1 MHPDGQRRERA
12 PRSTSWAHR
21 ALGAGGRALGS
32 AGHALTSVEQ
42 RGSSHLGTAHLGVE
56 ALVAYV
62 DGELGMGAHQRA
74 AAHLAVCT
82 ECACEVQAQL
92 QARAA
97 VRAAG
102 TPCTP
107 AGLLGAL
114 RQIPEAQAP
123 RLLPPPGATVRG
135 AVVQGDN
142 GAWVSVLRPER
153 YDSTAVPAAT
163 DGNDANTVR
172 TRRHGF
178 PLMVLGVSALAV
190 GVLVTAATA
199 ATESPVSASG
209 VAPVHVV
216 GGSAP
221 TGPAA
226 TPVTVTLVLGVAA
239 GAQTAASPSAG
250 QARPAGV
257 PAQV

>member
-1 MHPDGQRRERA
+1 MHPDGQRRERT
-12 PRSTSWAHR
+12 PRPASWTHR

-32 AGHALTSVEQ
+32 AGHALSNVEQ
-42 RGSSHLGTAHLGVE
+42 RGSSHLGATHLGVE

-82 ECACEVQAQL
+82 ECASEVQAQL

-107 AGLLGAL
+107 AGLLGVL

-123 RLLPPPGATVRG
+123 RLLPPLGPTVRG
-135 AVVQGDN
+135 AVVQGED

-153 YDSTAVPAAT
+153 YDNAVVPVGTVENGA
-163 DGNDANTVR
+163 DGAR

-178 PLMVLGVSALAV
+178 PLVVLSVSVLAV
-190 GVLVTAATA
+190 GLLVTP
-199 ATESPVSASG
+199 ATEAPVSVSG
-209 VAPVHVV
+209 EAPVH
-216 GGSAP
+216 
-221 TGPAA
+221 TGRGPEPGCPPV
-226 TPVTVTLVLGVAA
+226 TPVTVTVVVDVV
-239 GAQTAASPSAG
+239 TTSPTVTSPSAVH
-250 QARPAGV
+250 PCSAGV
-257 PAQV
+257 PTQV

>member
-12 PRSTSWAHR
+12 PRSTSWTHR
-21 ALGAGGRALGS
+21 ALGVGGRALGS
-32 AGHALTSVEQ
+32 AGHALSAVEQ
-42 RGSSHLGTAHLGVE
+42 RGSSHLGAAHLGVE

-82 ECACEVQAQL
+82 ECASEVQAQL

-123 RLLPPPGATVRG
+123 RPLGATVRG
-135 AVVQGDN
+135 TVVQGED
-142 GAWVSVLRPER
+142 GTWVSVLRPER
-153 YDSTAVPAAT
+153 YDNAVVPV
-163 DGNDANTVR
+163 GTVENGAR

-178 PLMVLGVSALAV
+178 PLVVLSVSVLAV
-190 GVLVTAATA
+190 GLLVTS
-199 ATESPVSASG
+199 ATEAPVSVAAE
-209 VAPVHVV
+209 APV
-216 GGSAP
+216 P
-221 TGPAA
+221 TSQ
-226 TPVTVTLVLGVAA
+226 TVSSPTA
-239 GAQTAASPSAG
+239 GHPG
-250 QARPAGV
+250 PAGV
-257 PAQV
+257 PTQV

>member
-1 MHPDGQRRERA
+1 MHPDGQRSERA
-12 PRSTSWAHR
+12 ARSASWTHR
-21 ALGAGGRALGS
+21 ALGVGGRALGS
-32 AGHALTSVEQ
+32 AGQALSSVEQ
-42 RGSSHLGTAHLGVE
+42 RGSSRLGAAHLGVE

-82 ECACEVQAQL
+82 ECASEVQAQL

-123 RLLPPPGATVRG
+123 RPLPPLGATVRG
-135 AVVQGDN
+135 SVVQGED

-153 YDSTAVPAAT
+153 YDHGWVPLGTVENGA
-163 DGNDANTVR
+163 DGAR

-178 PLMVLGVSALAV
+178 PLVVLSVSVLAV
-190 GVLVTAATA
+190 GLLVTST
-199 ATESPVSASG
+199 TEAPVSVAAE
-209 VAPVHVV
+209 APV
-216 GGSAP
+216 P
-221 TGPAA
+221 T
-226 TPVTVTLVLGVAA
+226 
-239 GAQTAASPSAG
+239 AQTVSSPIAG
-250 QARPAGV
+250 HPGPAGV
-257 PAQV
+257 PTQV

>member
-1 MHPDGQRRERA
+1 MHPDGQRSERA
-12 PRSTSWAHR
+12 ARSASWTHR
-21 ALGAGGRALGS
+21 ALGVGGRALGS
-32 AGHALTSVEQ
+32 AGQALSSVEQ
-42 RGSSHLGTAHLGVE
+42 RGSSRLGAAHLGVE

-82 ECACEVQAQL
+82 ECASEVQAQL

-123 RLLPPPGATVRG
+123 RPLPPLGATVRG
-135 AVVQGDN
+135 SVVQGED

-153 YDSTAVPAAT
+153 YDHGWVPLGTVENGA
-163 DGNDANTVR
+163 DGAR

-178 PLMVLGVSALAV
+178 PLVVLSVSVLAV
-190 GVLVTAATA
+190 GLLVTST
-199 ATESPVSASG
+199 TEAPVSVVAGG
-209 VAPVHVV
+209 VR
-216 GGSAP
+216 S
-221 TGPAA
+221 
-226 TPVTVTLVLGVAA
+226 
-239 GAQTAASPSAG
+239 AQTVSSPTTGHPWA
-250 QARPAGV
+250 AGV